1 MANHRYLT
9 PKFVDSFKMSL
20 SNVSLSVPL
29 INWKL
34 WYIYM
39 YINRFFYLSM
49 RSQEIYLISWLKKIQ
64 GKIPFLFLWT
74 YADVLNSFHELGKK
88 TAFCLA
94 TTTEIKCAGTGEIR
108 HLMHYSFQDPV
119 LLLVPPA
126 RGNDR
131 HWNETSRKPVL
142 LVLDC
147 FGLWMYLS
155 TVDYSICFDR
165 ASLLESHCSGLQ
177 TSNVHTQHARCITSI
192 PLLRGEFTG
201 WGIYRLI
208 QVPSKPN
215 FWPCIM
221 E

>member
-1 MANHRYLT
+1 
-9 PKFVDSFKMSL
+9 
-20 SNVSLSVPL
+20 
-29 INWKL
+29 
-34 WYIYM
+34 
-39 YINRFFYLSM
+39 M

-64 GKIPFLFLWT
+64 GKIPFLFLRT
-74 YADVLNSFHELGKK
+74 YTGVLNSFHELGKK

-131 HWNETSRKPVL
+131 HWNDTSRKPVL
-142 LVLDC
+142 LVSDC

-165 ASLLESHCSGLQ
+165 ASLLRVIVPVCKRQ
-177 TSNVHTQHARCITSI
+177 TSTHSMHSVSPPYVCDAANSRVEVFIG
-192 PLLRGEFTG
+192 L
-201 WGIYRLI
+201 YRFL
-208 QVPSKPN
+208 PSQTPGLVQLSDSL
-215 FWPCIM
+215 
-221 E
+221 